1 MAKIG
6 QKWKKIENVIP
17 TKLFKSQKNGKSEI
31 SGLYLEKWQN
41 KMGFTFQELQGFKV
55 KRGRFFRNP

>member
-1 MAKIG
+1 MAEIG
-6 QKWKKIENVIP
+6 RKWEKIENRIP
-17 TKLFKSQKNGKSEI
+17 QKIFKSQKNGKSKI

-55 KRGRFFRNP
+55 NRGRFF

>member
-6 QKWKKIENVIP
+6 QKWPKFKNRNLQKI
-17 TKLFKSQKNGKSEI
+17 FKSQKNGKSKI
-31 SGLYLEKWQN
+31 SSLYLEKWQN